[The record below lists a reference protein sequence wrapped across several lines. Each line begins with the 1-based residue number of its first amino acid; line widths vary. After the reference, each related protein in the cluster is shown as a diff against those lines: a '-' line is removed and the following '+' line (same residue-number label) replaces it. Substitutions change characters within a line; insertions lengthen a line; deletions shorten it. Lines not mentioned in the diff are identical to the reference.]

1 MNLFSIFRKKN
12 PNEVGASNEF
22 KFTLAYIR
30 LFFAFSVVL
39 GHYTILGFL
48 YNKIYRY
55 SPYIKSHIIDLG
67 AGSIA
72 VAGFFVISGYLIAAI
87 LLKINN
93 INSGKSLLYFYG
105 SRYLRIFPLYILVIL
120 AYSYFFPSSVLVFHA
135 ESFYARLNDL
145 LLLPRGFYSFILDH
159 HNHVQTWTGMIDD
172 PSWTLTLDVVFY
184 LIAPFVFS
192 SWYKKKIFFYA
203 FVFILLLYALLF
215 SVSKSGSGVDGWGD
229 MYYSTGQANLLC
241 FIMGMWGFL
250 FLSRFNVN
258 KYILYIAIF
267 YIIYLMYFPVVPFY
281 ISPYIL
287 WGVAVLAFVYIIT
300 AIAKNGFSAHEAA
313 VSNFTYSLYLTH
325 VPFLLIIAGGY
336 LGAEGAPFRTKLLWL
351 LLEILFAIVVN
362 KFIEGKFELL
372 RKKFK
377 MRWGEVHYPYKYDF
391 TVNHD
396 VVTIFIFALLF
407 IASIYSLNVNVG
419 FDYLL

>member
-1 MNLFSIFRKKN
+1 MSPLFKAKITNKVT
-12 PNEVGASNEF
+12 PPLNEF

-39 GHYTILGFL
+39 GHYEIINFL
-48 YNKIYRY
+48 YNRVFHYM
-55 SPYIKSHIIDLG
+55 PYFKSHFVNLG
-67 AGSIA
+67 AGGIA

-87 LLKINN
+87 LSKINN

-120 AYSYFFPSSVLVFHA
+120 AYSYFFPSSVIVFHA

-145 LLLPRGFYSFILDH
+145 LLLPRGLYSFVLDH

-172 PSWTLTLDVVFY
+172 PSWTLTQDIVFY
-184 LIAPFVFS
+184 LIAPFIFS
-192 SWYKKKIFFYA
+192 SWYKKKIFFYT
-203 FVFILLLYALLF
+203 FIFILLIYALLF
-215 SVSKSGSGVDGWGD
+215 SVSKYGSSLDGWNE

-250 FLSRFNVN
+250 FLNRFNVN

-287 WGVAVLAFVYIIT
+287 WCAAVLAFVYIIT
-300 AIAKNGFSAHEAA
+300 AVAKNGFSAHEAA

-325 VPFLLIIAGGY
+325 VPFLLIISGGY
-336 LGAEGAPFRTKLLWL
+336 LVAAEAPFRLKLLWL
-351 LLEILFAIVVN
+351 LLAILLAIVVN
-362 KFIEGKFELL
+362 KFIEGKFEIL

-377 MRWGEVHYPYKYDF
+377 TRGGIIKTDNDF
-391 TVNHD
+391 TVNHGAIA
-396 VVTIFIFALLF
+396 IFIFALLF
-407 IASIYSLNVNVG
+407 IASIYSLHVNVG
-419 FDYLL
+419 FL